1 VASRKN
7 AVYICGGDDRPG
19 PRQSCPNAL
28 HDWPLPV
35 GYVDATTAASSRI
48 SRGWLNK
55 RCPDC
60 QLFGWVPGR
69 FKGEVPTRMGPHD
82 SQAADARFLAIAATN
97 PIDADLLDR
106 ARRHNGGYLPL
117 GHLFIGV
124 AGHPDDDECTY
135 RANGTDETYCGEPE
149 ANHDPHDSDAD
160 GLDDC
165 PACDA
170 PLASCSRSNVCCADC
185 THGANWRPRIQHD
198 SNSCPNGG
206 GYSCTSHESHGSES
220 GESA

>member
-1 VASRKN
+1 MTRPKIIVVAEFVGDVVVVSPRTFDRVVGLN
-7 AVYICGGDDRPG
+7 AREALIDQRLMVHPKYQEIMNAITPCFS
-19 PRQSCPNAL
+19 QSA
-28 HDWPLPV
+28 
-35 GYVDATTAASSRI
+35 
-48 SRGWLNK
+48 
-55 RCPDC
+55 
-60 QLFGWVPGR
+60 
-69 FKGEVPTRMGPHD
+69 E
-82 SQAADARFLAIAATN
+82 ARFLAIAAKY
-97 PIDADLLDR
+97 PIDAELLDR

-149 ANHDPHDSDAD
+149 ANHDPHDSHAD

-185 THGANWRPRIQHD
+185 THAANWPPRR
-198 SNSCPNGG
+198 
-206 GYSCTSHESHGSES
+206 TKEEV
-220 GESA
+220 